1 MFLRGSQYPLYYPQY
16 ISGYEKVKITTTKPI
31 STMETEPLTR
41 SLVIFGATGDL
52 CKRKLIPALHE
63 LWKKD
68 LLPKDLLIVGAS
80 RRDIT
85 RDGWLNSLGDYP
97 EEFTR
102 CMNFISCDLGDPES
116 LYHLPETDDTTYFLS
131 VPPERYE
138 NAIISL
144 KHGGFLD
151 DPETS
156 RVVIEKPFGH
166 DLKSADHLQ
175 SVVSRHLREKQ
186 VYRIDHYLGKDTVN
200 NILATRF
207 SNTLLEPLWNRNY
220 IEEVQIFATET
231 IGCEGRSQY
240 YEGAGVVRD
249 MLQNHMLQ
257 VLALIAMEAPCRMSA
272 TEIRRE
278 KTKVL
283 AAARLGKKL
292 VTGQYE
298 GYRAEQGVGPE
309 SMTQTF
315 VAGDMYIDNWRWE
328 GVPFYF
334 MTGKKMPYQCV
345 EVVVKL
351 KAPPQTLFE
360 GHEYNDRIVMRLQP
374 HAHFDIRIDMK
385 APGFNND
392 VETATLTHRYP
403 DWLGV
408 DGYEKLLFDA
418 LNSDQSHFVHS
429 EEVLESW
436 RIVDD
441 LLCVGDKCPVR
452 TAPYIHKEGH
462 WGPIHKTEQITKW
475 DYPA

>member
-1 MFLRGSQYPLYYPQY
+1 MHYCGYPYRSYVPPSHLDDL
-16 ISGYEKVKITTTKPI
+16 KVKMTITTPMT
-31 STMETEPLTR
+31 TTEMAPLTR
-41 SLVIFGATGDL
+41 GIVIFGATGDL
-52 CKRKLIPALHE
+52 CKKKLIPALYK
-63 LWKKD
+63 LWQKE
-68 LLPKDLLIVGAS
+68 LLPDNFLIVGSA
-80 RRDIT
+80 RREPST
-85 RDGWLNSLGDYP
+85 EEWKRSLGDYP
-97 EEFTR
+97 EDFLHHLDYQ
-102 CMNFISCDLGDPES
+102 CADLDR
-116 LYHLPETDDTTYFLS
+116 PETLRNFPDYIDDMTYFLS

-138 NAIISL
+138 NAIINL
-144 KHGGFLD
+144 KEAGCLD
-151 DPETS
+151 DPEKT
-156 RVVIEKPFGH
+156 RVVIEKPFGY
-166 DLKSADHLQ
+166 DYESAGALQ
-175 SVVSRHLREKQ
+175 SVVERHLREKQ

-207 SNTLLEPLWNRNY
+207 GNVLLEPLWNREY
-220 IEEVQIFATET
+220 VEEVQIFATET

-257 VLALIAMEAPCRMSA
+257 VLALIAMEAPCRMTA

-283 AAARLGKKL
+283 AATRLGKKL

-315 VAGDMYIDNWRWE
+315 VAGDMYIDNWRWQ
-328 GVPFYF
+328 GVPFHF

-345 EVVVKL
+345 EVVIKL
-351 KAPPQTLFE
+351 KAPPVGLFE
-360 GHEYNDRIVMRLQP
+360 GETPGRIVMRLQP
-374 HAHFDIRIDMK
+374 HAHLDVQIDVK
-385 APGFNND
+385 SPGLEEK
-392 VETATLTHRYP
+392 VELATLTHRYP

-418 LNSDQSHFVHS
+418 INADQSHFVHS

-436 RIVDD
+436 RIVND
-441 LLCVGDKCPVR
+441 LLCVGDKCPIR
-452 TAPYIHKEGH
+452 TAPYIYFENT
-462 WGPIHKTEQITKW
+462 WGPDYKTSQITQW